1 MIAPQAVYALYGHRM
16 KRRFNRSMFD
26 RNIFE
31 KAKDMIGNVT
41 KFQSRVNTTQFMWSV
56 TNSSKILVTRKASF
70 VTTIYIRW
78 MQPRK
83 MHDSSS

>member
-1 MIAPQAVYALYGHRM
+1 
-16 KRRFNRSMFD
+16 MFD
-26 RNIFE
+26 KNIFE

-41 KFQSRVNTTQFMWSV
+41 NSKSRVNRTQFMWSV
-56 TNSSKILVTRKASF
+56 TNSSKILVTKKASF

>member
-26 RNIFE
+26 KNIFE

-41 KFQSRVNTTQFMWSV
+41 KFQKQ
-56 TNSSKILVTRKASF
+56 SK
-70 VTTIYIRW
+70 
-78 MQPRK
+78 
-83 MHDSSS
+83 